1 LAGNPLVSFPVSSTQ
16 PWDLDGACKYLVY
29 LQDVIYLIL
38 KRKSAAFLAN
48 FRQGCDESAIIDVI
62 KALEH
67 LEVRCYL
74 CVSTYIQRF
83 YPIIV

>member
-1 LAGNPLVSFPVSSTQ
+1 MAGNLLVSFPMRSVADGSTQ

-74 CVSTYIQRF
+74 CVST
-83 YPIIV
+83 